1 MRKKLKMENDNSK
14 SINTKQKSSKK
25 ESIENM
31 QNNIQNG
38 DDEQGLPPKVE
49 EAIEVLEGLDEP
61 QKRMVAT
68 RTMFQGPIP
77 PPSMLAEYEKIESGL
92 ASRIVAMAEKE
103 QNAAISDRREML
115 TLVSKDTK
123 RGAYLSFLTIVLLF
137 SLGLLALYLNRDL
150 AGYGL
155 LISGIVSIAMINK
168 KDPKDN
174 DE

>member
-1 MRKKLKMENDNSK
+1 
-14 SINTKQKSSKK
+14 
-25 ESIENM
+25 
-31 QNNIQNG
+31 
-38 DDEQGLPPKVE
+38 
-49 EAIEVLEGLDEP
+49 
-61 QKRMVAT
+61 
-68 RTMFQGPIP
+68 
-77 PPSMLAEYEKIESGL
+77 MLAEYEKIESGL
-92 ASRIVAMAEKE
+92 ASRIVAMAAKE

-137 SLGLLALYLNRDL
+137 SLGLLALYLNRNL